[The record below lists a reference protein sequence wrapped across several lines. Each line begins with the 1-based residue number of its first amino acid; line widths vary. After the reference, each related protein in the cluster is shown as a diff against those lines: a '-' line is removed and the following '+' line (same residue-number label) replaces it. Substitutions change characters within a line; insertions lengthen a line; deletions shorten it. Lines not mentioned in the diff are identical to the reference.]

1 MKKILKIFLT
11 ILLVIGILFGLTACE
26 DEEYSSEAKERR
38 KLSSEQKI
46 IEEYEL
52 AIDNKDADKLKDL
65 IVYDEDIYDELEVDR
80 LSISDIKN
88 KLKEIDSYELI
99 SSYRIN
105 TKSDLE
111 EVSNMEIDN
120 ESWSEIKDILDDGNK
135 FYYLFIEKDN
145 VEDNDFIILNSK
157 NNIVYPGKTILS
169 SVENE
174 VLNRYKDNDSNDST
188 DYYESDAKSN
198 LSLVIISMSN
208 EYFLDYSKNDLD
220 SDEKTIEDYF
230 TYEEL
235 DDELEDSGYTICDEN
250 GKKMNFSDMNKTVV
264 GETIYLYRTNDEDK
278 IVYKADIVKSGDFGV
293 NAENFETVE

>member
-1 MKKILKIFLT
+1 MNKKILNFLLI
-11 ILLVIGILFGLTACE
+11 ILLFVGILFLLTACGY
-26 DEEYSSEAKERR
+26 EEVTAPNT
-38 KLSSEQKI
+38 KLVSSEQKI

-52 AIDNKDADKLKDL
+52 AIDNKDADKLNDL
-65 IVYDEDIYDELEVDR
+65 IVYDEDIYDELEVNR

-88 KLKEIDSYELI
+88 KLTEIDSYKLI
-99 SSYRIN
+99 MSSRID

-111 EVSNMEIDN
+111 EASGMEIDN
-120 ESWSEIKDILDDGNK
+120 EAWSEIKDILDDGNK
-135 FYYLFIEKDN
+135 FYYLDIKKNDE
-145 VEDNDFIILNSK
+145 EDQDFIILDKK
-157 NNIVYPGKTILS
+157 NNIVYPGTTILPNA
-169 SVENE
+169 ENE
-174 VLNRYKDNDSNDST
+174 VLNRYRADDST
-188 DYYESDAKSN
+188 DYYESEAKSN
-198 LSLVIISMSN
+198 LSLVLISMSN
-208 EYFLDYSKNDLD
+208 EYFIDYNENDLD